1 MAYTS
6 DIINI
11 FKAHFPSEELIHQFH
26 ILLRADDSL
35 ILATNKNSL
44 ILKFKKLEEYCKAN
58 NIKLQLSKCCF
69 LAINS
74 DDKGSI
80 KLDGGIIKNK
90 SEFVYLGSTITD
102 SGNVTNDLKAEIRQK
117 EKKFN
122 KFCAFLTQ
130 NRNAPLEVKEKVL
143 QSCVLS
149 TIIYKCGSWGN
160 ANLDNLEAKYRQALK
175 YMLGVRNST
184 CNEFPYIELGKPGL
198 KSEIHK
204 RMLKFYNN
212 CIVTKDLPMQRFIIR
227 NALDSNCNFI
237 KHYVNLNKIYK
248 NPEDITKESLSA
260 LKDNVQHKADANHP
274 RYQAYTCQ

>member
-1 MAYTS
+1 MV
-6 DIINI
+6 
-11 FKAHFPSEELIHQFH
+11 Q
-26 ILLRADDSL
+26 
-35 ILATNKNSL
+35 
-44 ILKFKKLEEYCKAN
+44 
-58 NIKLQLSKCCF
+58 
-69 LAINS
+69 
-74 DDKGSI
+74 
-80 KLDGGIIKNK
+80 

-122 KFCAFLTQ
+122 HFFAFLTQ

-149 TIIYKCGSWGN
+149 TIIYNCESRGN

-184 CNEFPYIELGKPGL
+184 CNELPYIELGKPTL

-204 RMLKFYNN
+204 RQLKFYNN

-227 NALDSNCNFI
+227 KSLDTNCNFI
-237 KHYVNLNKIYK
+237 KHYVNLSKTYK
-248 NPEDITKESLSA
+248 K
-260 LKDNVQHKADANHP
+260 P
-274 RYQAYTCQ
+274 RKH

>member
-26 ILLRADDSL
+26 ILLHAYDSL

-74 DDKGSI
+74 NDKGSI

-122 KFCAFLTQ
+122 KFFAFLTQ

-149 TIIYKCGSWGN
+149 TIIYNCESWGN

-184 CNEFPYIELGKPGL
+184 CNEFPYIELGKQTL

-204 RMLKFYNN
+204 RQLKFYNN

-227 NALDSNCNFI
+227 KALDSNCNFI
-237 KHYVNLNKIYK
+237 KTLC
-248 NPEDITKESLSA
+248 E
-260 LKDNVQHKADANHP
+260 LK
-274 RYQAYTCQ
+274 